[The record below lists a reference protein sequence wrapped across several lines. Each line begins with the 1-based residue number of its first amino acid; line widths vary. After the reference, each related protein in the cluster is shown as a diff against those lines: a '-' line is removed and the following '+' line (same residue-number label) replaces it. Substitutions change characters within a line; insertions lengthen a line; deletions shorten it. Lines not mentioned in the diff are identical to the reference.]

1 VEREELLLDEALKA
15 LIVRG
20 MRVIR
25 VVNSS
30 ERGEVSF
37 GFGSESGEEHVSGVQ
52 RVDKV
57 WREGRGLL
65 LDIDLRGGEGGEGA
79 VGWGDADLL
88 ESCEDRDRQRDREAE
103 RDRRQRQRETGGE
116 AERDRKRQSQRVR
129 GYSYSSDLF
138 CTAQWVVERR
148 RVV

>member
-88 ESCEDRDRQRDREAE
+88 ESCEDRETCRE
-103 RDRRQRQRETGGE
+103 RQRQTERQRE
-116 AERDRKRQSQRVR
+116 RQSQSQ
-129 GYSYSSDLF
+129 GLF
-138 CTAQWVVERR
+138 LFI
-148 RVV
+148 